1 MHPILL
7 HMYLREVVS
16 PRKRGPDT
24 RYLQLVEGERDAQGR
39 VQTRILHSFG
49 RTDQLDL
56 EQIRRLVEQLSR
68 YLDPAAPPA
77 APGLEVTRT
86 WAFGGTHLLDAL
98 WRELELD
105 RFFSHALDA
114 RAFAQPVE
122 RAIFALVAHRA
133 LAPASKLAC
142 SRWAG
147 ASAWIPG
154 LERGGAELDVQHL
167 YRAMDFLHGAMPEL
181 QEHLYFQ
188 VTDLLSA
195 DVSVLFYD
203 TTSVSFY
210 LEQADPEGGL
220 RRHGYSKKKR
230 PDLPQIVV
238 ALAINRDGIPV
249 RHWIYPGNRIDVTTV
264 EEVTRDLLGLRPR
277 RFLFVGDRGMVSQAN
292 LDFLESRRLGYLLGC
307 PLRDPALEARML
319 SLRGAYRRVREG
331 LGVKETLIPDG
342 GRTLRYLLCRSDA
355 RAERDARARAAVL
368 ERLRAALADRRKGAA
383 SGRTQASHSLLSKPG
398 YARYLVKAAD
408 GTLRIDPAKVAAA
421 ARHDGKYVLM
431 TNELDLPAEE
441 LVLGYRDLWRA
452 ERAFRSMKSVLDLEP
467 VQHRTPERIT
477 AHVHICVLAYLL
489 IRVVENRAQAGWEH
503 ISEQVE
509 RISLTELTTDRA
521 SILQTK
527 ALARTERDLLNC
539 CKVPLPPKIVQVTPE

>member
-1 MHPILL
+1 
-7 HMYLREVVS
+7 MYLREVVS
-16 PRKRGPDT
+16 PRKRGPDA
-24 RYLQLVEGERDAQGR
+24 RYLQLVEGERDGQGR

-68 YLDPAAPPA
+68 YLDPAA
-77 APGLEVTRT
+77 APDASGIEVTRS
-86 WAFGGTHLLDAL
+86 WSLGGTHLLDSL
-98 WRELELD
+98 WRELGLD
-105 RFFSHALDA
+105 QFFSRALEA

-122 RAIFALVAHRA
+122 RALFALVAHRA

-210 LEQADPEGGL
+210 LDDADPEGGL
-220 RRHGYSKKKR
+220 RRHGHSKKKR

-277 RFLFVGDRGMVSQAN
+277 RFLFVGDRGMVSKAN
-292 LDFLESRRLGYLLGC
+292 LDFLESRRLGYLLGY
-307 PLRDPALEARML
+307 PVRTDPALETRLL
-319 SLRGAYRRVREG
+319 SLRGRYRPVREG
-331 LGVKETLIPDG
+331 LGVKEARITDG
-342 GRTLRYLLCRSDA
+342 GRVLRYLLCRSEA
-355 RAERDARARAAVL
+355 RAQRDARTRAAVL
-368 ERLRAALADRRKGAA
+368 ERLKAALADRRKGAA
-383 SGRTQASHSLLSKPG
+383 SGDTAASHALLSKPG
-398 YARYLVKAAD
+398 YARYLVKADD
-408 GTLRIDPAKVAAA
+408 GKLRIDPARVAAA

-441 LVLGYRDLWRA
+441 LVLGYRDLWKA
-452 ERAFRSMKSVLDLEP
+452 ERTFRSMKSVLDLEP
-467 VQHRTPERIT
+467 VQHRTSERIT
-477 AHVHICVLAYLL
+477 AHVHVCVLAYLL
-489 IRVVENRAQAGWEH
+489 IRIAENRAQLGWERIREH
-503 ISEQVE
+503 VE
-509 RISLTELTTDRA
+509 RISLTELATDRA
-521 SILQTK
+521 SVLQTK
-527 ALARTERDLLNC
+527 ALTRAERDLLNS
-539 CKVPLPPKIVQVTPE
+539 CKAVPPPQILQVTAR

>member
-1 MHPILL
+1 
-7 HMYLREVVS
+7 MYLREVVS

-56 EQIRRLVEQLSR
+56 EQIRRLVDQLSR
-68 YLDPAAPPA
+68 YLDPATPA
-77 APGLEVTRT
+77 VASGLEVTRT
-86 WAFGGTHLLDAL
+86 WTFGGTHLLDSL
-98 WRELELD
+98 WRELRLD
-105 RFFSHALDA
+105 QFFSHALEA
-114 RAFAQPVE
+114 RSFTRPVE
-122 RAIFALVAHRA
+122 RALFALIAHRA

-167 YRAMDFLHGAMPEL
+167 YRAMDFLHDAMAEL

-210 LEQADPEGGL
+210 LEEPDPEGGL

-249 RHWIYPGNRIDVTTV
+249 RHWIFPGNRIDVSTV

-277 RFLFVGDRGMVSQAN
+277 RFLFVGGRGMGSQAK
-292 LDFLESRRLGYLLGC
+292 LDVRESRRLGYLLGC
-307 PLRDPALEARML
+307 KVRTDHALEAHLL
-319 SLRGAYRRVREG
+319 SLRGRYRPVREG
-331 LGVKETLIPDG
+331 LGVKETLITDG
-342 GRTLRYLLCRSDA
+342 GRTLRYLLCRSEA
-355 RAERDARARAAVL
+355 RAEHDARTRAAVL
-368 ERLRAALADRRKGAA
+368 ERLKAKLAKQKKGDA
-383 SGRTQASHSLLSKPG
+383 SSDTRGTHSLLSTPG

-408 GTLRIDPAKVAAA
+408 GKLRIDLAKVADA
-421 ARHDGKYVLM
+421 ARHDGKYVLV

-477 AHVHICVLAYLL
+477 AHVHICVLALLL
-489 IRVVENRAQAGWEH
+489 IRVAENRTQKGWEQ
-503 ISEQVE
+503 IREQVE
-509 RISLTELTTDRA
+509 RISLTELSTDRA
-521 SILQTK
+521 SVLQTK
-527 ALARTERDLLNC
+527 ALTKPERELLNC
-539 CKVPLPPKIVQVTPE
+539 FRVPLPLQILQVVPT

>member
-1 MHPILL
+1 L
-7 HMYLREVVS
+7 HLYLREVVS
-16 PRKRGPDT
+16 TRKRGPDT

-49 RTDQLDL
+49 RTDQLDI

-68 YLDPAAPPA
+68 YLDPAVSPA
-77 APGLEVTRT
+77 ASGLEVTRT
-86 WAFGGTHLLDAL
+86 WSFGGTHLLDSL
-98 WRELELD
+98 WRELRLD
-105 RFFSHALDA
+105 EFFSHALQA
-114 RAFAQPVE
+114 RSFAQPVE

-154 LERGGAELDVQHL
+154 LEGGGAELDVQHL

-188 VTDLLSA
+188 LTDLLSA

-210 LEQADPEGGL
+210 LDEADPEGEL
-220 RRHGYSKKKR
+220 RRHGHSKKKR

-238 ALAINRDGIPV
+238 GLAINRDGIPV

-307 PLRDPALEARML
+307 PIRNDPALEAHML
-319 SLRGAYRRVREG
+319 SLRGRYSPVCEG
-331 LGVKETLIPDG
+331 LSVKETRITDG
-342 GRTLRYLLCRSDA
+342 GRTLRYLLCRSEA
-355 RAERDARARAAVL
+355 RAEHDARTRATVL
-368 ERLRAALADRRKGAA
+368 ERLKAKLAKQKKGTGADET
-383 SGRTQASHSLLSKPG
+383 RDKHSLLSTPG
-398 YARYLVKAAD
+398 YARYLVQDAD
-408 GTLRIDPAKVAAA
+408 GKLRIDPARVAAA

-431 TNELDLPAEE
+431 TNELDLPSEE

-452 ERAFRSMKSVLDLEP
+452 ERAFRSMKSILDLEP

-477 AHVHICVLAYLL
+477 AHVHVCVLAYLL
-489 IRVVENRAQAGWEH
+489 VRVAESRARIGWEA
-503 ISEQVE
+503 IREQVE
-509 RISLTELTTDRA
+509 RITLSELTTGRA
-521 SILQTK
+521 SVLQRKSLTS
-527 ALARTERDLLNC
+527 AERDLLNC
-539 CKVPLPPKIVQVTPE
+539 CRVPLPPKTL

>member
-1 MHPILL
+1 
-7 HMYLREVVS
+7 MYLREVVS

-56 EQIRRLVEQLSR
+56 EQIRRLVDQLGR
-68 YLDPAAPPA
+68 YLDPAAAPA
-77 APGLEVTRT
+77 TSGLEVTRT
-86 WAFGGTHLLDAL
+86 WSLGGTHLLDSL
-98 WRELELD
+98 WRELKLD
-105 RFFSHALDA
+105 EFFSHALQA

-122 RAIFALVAHRA
+122 RAIFALVAHRV

-210 LEQADPEGGL
+210 LDEADPEGGL
-220 RRHGYSKKKR
+220 RRHGHSKKKR

-249 RHWIYPGNRIDVTTV
+249 RHWIYPGNRIDKTTV

-307 PLRDPALEARML
+307 PIRTDPALEAQLL
-319 SLRGAYRRVREG
+319 SLRGRYRPVREG
-331 LGVKETLIPDG
+331 LGVKETLITDG
-342 GRTLRYLLCRSDA
+342 GRTLRYLLCRSEA
-355 RAERDARARAAVL
+355 RAEHDARTRATIL
-368 ERLRAALADRRKGAA
+368 ERLKEKLAKQKQKKGDGA
-383 SGRTQASHSLLSKPG
+383 GDTRDTHSLLSTPG
-398 YARYLVKAAD
+398 YARYLVRDAD
-408 GTLRIDPAKVAAA
+408 GKLRIDPAKVAAA

-452 ERAFRSMKSVLDLEP
+452 ERAFRSMKSVLDIEP
-467 VQHRTPERIT
+467 VQHRAPDRIT
-477 AHVHICVLAYLL
+477 AHVHICILAYLL
-489 IRVVENRAQAGWEH
+489 MRVAENRAQLGWEQ
-503 ISEQVE
+503 IREQVE
-509 RISLTELTTDRA
+509 RISLTELTTERA
-521 SILQTK
+521 SALRTK
-527 ALARTERDLLNC
+527 SLSSAERDLLNC
-539 CKVPLPPKIVQVTPE
+539 CKVPHPDRTLQVTTV

>member
-1 MHPILL
+1 
-7 HMYLREVVS
+7 MYLREVVS

-24 RYLQLVEGERDAQGR
+24 RYLQLVEGERDSQGR

-56 EQIRRLVEQLSR
+56 KQIRRLVEQLSR
-68 YLDPAAPPA
+68 YLDPAGAPNA
-77 APGLEVTRT
+77 SGIQVTRS
-86 WAFGGTHLLDAL
+86 WSFGGTHLLDSL
-98 WRELELD
+98 WRELRLD
-105 RFFSHALDA
+105 QFFSHALAA
-114 RAFAQPVE
+114 RSFAQPVE
-122 RAIFALVAHRA
+122 RALFALVAHRA

-154 LERGGAELDVQHL
+154 LDHGGGELDVQHL

-210 LEQADPEGGL
+210 LDEADPEGGL
-220 RRHGYSKKKR
+220 RRHGHSKKKR

-249 RHWIYPGNRIDVTTV
+249 RHWIYPGNRIDVSTV

-277 RFLFVGDRGMVSQAN
+277 RFLFVGDRGMVSQTN

-307 PLRDPALEARML
+307 PVRTDPALEARVL
-319 SLRGAYRRVREG
+319 SLRGRYRPVREG
-331 LGVKETLIPDG
+331 LGVKETLVADG
-342 GRTLRYLLCRSDA
+342 GRTLRYLLCRSEA
-355 RAERDARARAAVL
+355 RAEGDARTRAAVL
-368 ERLRAALADRRKGAA
+368 ERLKAKLADRKKGAA
-383 SGRTQASHSLLSKPG
+383 KGDTRASHALLSKPG

-408 GTLRIDPAKVAAA
+408 GTLRIDPARVAAA
-421 ARHDGKYVLM
+421 TRQDGKYVLM

-489 IRVVENRAQAGWEH
+489 ARIAENRAQIGWEQ
-503 ISEQVE
+503 IREQVE

-527 ALARTERDLLNC
+527 ALSRAERNLLNC
-539 CKVPLPPKIVQVTPE
+539 CKAPLPPQILQVAAV

>member
-1 MHPILL
+1 
-7 HMYLREVVS
+7 MYLREVVS
-16 PRKRGPDT
+16 PRKRGPDA

-49 RTDQLDL
+49 RTDQLDV
-56 EQIRRLVEQLSR
+56 EQIRRIVDQLSR
-68 YLDPAAPPA
+68 YLDPAAPA
-77 APGLEVTRT
+77 AAAGLEVAHT
-86 WAFGGTHLLDAL
+86 WTLGGTHLLDSL
-98 WRELELD
+98 WRELALD
-105 RFFSHALDA
+105 QFFSHALEA
-114 RAFAQPVE
+114 RSFAQPVE
-122 RAIFALVAHRA
+122 RALFALVAHRA

-154 LERGGAELDVQHL
+154 LEDGGAELDVQHL
-167 YRAMDFLHGAMPEL
+167 YRAMDFLHGAMAEV

-210 LEQADPEGGL
+210 LDEADPEGGL
-220 RRHGYSKKKR
+220 RRHGHSKKKR

-238 ALAINRDGIPV
+238 GLAINRDGIPV
-249 RHWIYPGNRIDVTTV
+249 RHWIYPGNQIDVSTV

-292 LDFLESRRLGYLLGC
+292 LDFLESRRLHYLLGC
-307 PLRDPALEARML
+307 PLRTDPALEKHVL
-319 SLRGAYRRVREG
+319 SLRGRYRPVREG
-331 LGVKETLIPDG
+331 LGVKETRLGDG
-342 GRTLRYLLCRSDA
+342 GRTVRYLLCHSAA
-355 RAERDARARAAVL
+355 RAKRDVRTRTAVL
-368 ERLRAALADRRKGAA
+368 ERLKAKLADKRKGAA
-383 SGRTQASHSLLSKPG
+383 SGDTRASHALLSTPG
-398 YARYLVKAAD
+398 YARYLVKTAE
-408 GTLRIDPAKVAAA
+408 GKLRIDPAKVAAA

-452 ERAFRSMKSVLDLEP
+452 ECAFRSMKSVLDLEP

-477 AHVHICVLAYLL
+477 AHVHVCVLAYLL
-489 IRVVENRAQAGWEH
+489 ARIAENRAQIGWEL
-503 ISEQVE
+503 IRE
-509 RISLTELTTDRA
+509 RLERVSLTELTTDRA
-521 SILQTK
+521 SVFQTK
-527 ALARTERDLLNC
+527 ALTKEERDLLNC
-539 CKVPLPPKIVQVTPE
+539 CKVAPPPKILQVTSK

>member
-1 MHPILL
+1 
-7 HMYLREVVS
+7 MYLREVVS

-24 RYLQLVEGERDAQGR
+24 RYLQLVEGERDAKGR

-56 EQIRRLVEQLSR
+56 EQIRRLVEQLGR
-68 YLDPAAPPA
+68 YLDPAVPA
-77 APGLEVTRT
+77 AASGLEVTRT
-86 WAFGGTHLLDAL
+86 WSFGGTHLLDSL
-98 WRELELD
+98 WKELRLD
-105 RFFSHALDA
+105 QFFSHALEA
-114 RAFAQPVE
+114 RAFERPVE
-122 RAIFALVAHRA
+122 RALFALVAHRA

-147 ASAWIPG
+147 GGAWIPG

-210 LEQADPEGGL
+210 LDEADPEGGL
-220 RRHGYSKKKR
+220 RRHGHSKKKR

-307 PLRDPALEARML
+307 PIRTDPALEAHML
-319 SLRGAYRRVREG
+319 SLRGRYRAVREG
-331 LGVKETLIPDG
+331 LGVKETQITDG
-342 GRTLRYLLCRSDA
+342 GRTLRYLLCRSEA
-355 RAERDARARAAVL
+355 RAEHDARTRATVL
-368 ERLRAALADRRKGAA
+368 DRLRAALADRRKGGA
-383 SGRTQASHSLLSKPG
+383 SGDTRASHSLLSKPG
-398 YARYLVKAAD
+398 YARYLAKAAD
-408 GTLRIDPAKVAAA
+408 GKLRIDPARVAAA

-467 VQHRTPERIT
+467 VQHRTAQRIT
-477 AHVHICVLAYLL
+477 AHVHVCVLAYLL
-489 IRVVENRAQAGWEH
+489 VRVAENRAQLGWEQ
-503 ISEQVE
+503 IRE
-509 RISLTELTTDRA
+509 RAEKISLTELTTDRA
-521 SILQTK
+521 AVLQTK
-527 ALARTERDLLNC
+527 SLTKAERDLLNC
-539 CKVPLPPKIVQVTPE
+539 CKASPPPQILQVTPA

>member
-1 MHPILL
+1 
-7 HMYLREVVS
+7 MYLREVVS

-49 RTDQLDL
+49 RTDQLDR
-56 EQIRRLVEQLSR
+56 EQIRRLVDQLSR

-77 APGLEVTRT
+77 ASGLEVTRT
-86 WAFGGTHLLDAL
+86 WTFGGTHLLDSL
-98 WRELELD
+98 WRELALD
-105 RFFSHALDA
+105 QFFSRALEA

-122 RAIFALVAHRA
+122 RALFALVAHRA

-147 ASAWIPG
+147 ASAWILG

-210 LEQADPEGGL
+210 LEEAEPEGGL

-249 RHWIYPGNRIDVTTV
+249 RHWIYPGNRIDVSTV

-307 PLRDPALEARML
+307 PLRTDPALEAHLL
-319 SLRGAYRRVREG
+319 SLRGRYRPVREG
-331 LGVKETLIPDG
+331 LGVKETLLADG
-342 GRTLRYLLCRSDA
+342 GRSMRYLLCRSEA
-355 RAERDARARAAVL
+355 RAQRDARTRAAVL
-368 ERLRAALADRRKGAA
+368 ERLKAALADKRKGAA
-383 SGRTQASHSLLSKPG
+383 SGDTRASHSLLSKPG
-398 YARYLVKAAD
+398 YARYLVQDAD
-408 GTLRIDPAKVAAA
+408 GKLRIDPARVAAA

-452 ERAFRSMKSVLDLEP
+452 ERAFRSMKSVLDIEP
-467 VQHRTPERIT
+467 VQHRAPERIM

-489 IRVVENRAQAGWEH
+489 IRVAENRAQAGWEQ
-503 ISEQVE
+503 IREQVE

-521 SILQTK
+521 SVLQTK
-527 ALARTERDLLNC
+527 ALTRAERNLLNC
-539 CKVPLPPKIVQVTPE
+539 CKVPPPPKILQVTAE

>member
-1 MHPILL
+1 
-7 HMYLREVVS
+7 MYLREVVS

-56 EQIRRLVEQLSR
+56 EQIRRLVDQLSR
-68 YLDPAAPPA
+68 YLDAAAPAAA
-77 APGLEVTRT
+77 SGLEVVHT
-86 WAFGGTHLLDAL
+86 WSLGGTHLLDSL
-98 WRELELD
+98 WRELGLD
-105 RFFSHALDA
+105 TFFSRALEA
-114 RAFAQPVE
+114 RAFARPVE
-122 RAIFALVAHRA
+122 RALFALVCHRA

-147 ASAWIPG
+147 ATAWIPG

-167 YRAMDFLHGAMPEL
+167 YRAMDFLQGAMPEL

-203 TTSVSFY
+203 TTSVSFQ
-210 LEQADPEGGL
+210 LEDADPEGGL

-238 ALAINRDGIPV
+238 GLAINRDGIPV
-249 RHWIYPGNRIDVTTV
+249 RHWIYPGNQIDVSTV

-292 LDFLESRRLGYLLGC
+292 LDFLESRRLHYLLGC
-307 PLRDPALEARML
+307 PLRTDPALEAHML
-319 SLRGAYRRVREG
+319 SLRGRYRPVREG
-331 LGVKETLIPDG
+331 LGFKETQLTDG

-355 RAERDARARAAVL
+355 RAERDARSRAAVL
-368 ERLRAALADRRKGAA
+368 ARLEAKLADRRRGAA
-383 SGRTQASHSLLSKPG
+383 SVGTRASHSLLSKPG
-398 YARYLVKAAD
+398 YARYLVKTPD
-408 GTLRIDPAKVAAA
+408 GKLKVDPAKVAAA

-431 TNELDLPAEE
+431 TNELDLPGEE
-441 LVLGYRDLWRA
+441 LVQGYRDLWKA

-467 VQHRTPERIT
+467 VQHRTPERIC
-477 AHVHICVLAYLL
+477 AHVHLCVLAYLL
-489 IRVVENRAQAGWEH
+489 ARIAENRAQSGWEQ
-503 ISEQVE
+503 IRERVE
-509 RISLTELTTDRA
+509 RISLTELSTDRA
-521 SILQTK
+521 SIFQTK
-527 ALARTERDLLNC
+527 ALTREERDFLNC
-539 CKVPLPPKIVQVTPE
+539 FKIPVPPKILQVTSK

>member
-1 MHPILL
+1 
-7 HMYLREVVS
+7 MYLREVVS
-16 PRKRGPDT
+16 PRKRGPDA
-24 RYLQLVEGERDAQGR
+24 RYLQLVAGERDAQGR
-39 VQTRILHSFG
+39 VQTQILHSFG
-49 RTDQLDL
+49 RTDQLDV
-56 EQIRRLVEQLSR
+56 EQIRRLVDQLSR
-68 YLDPAAPPA
+68 YLNPAAPA
-77 APGLEVTRT
+77 AVSGLGVTRT
-86 WAFGGTHLLDAL
+86 WTFGGTHLLDSL
-98 WRELELD
+98 WRELALD
-105 RFFSHALDA
+105 QFFSQALEA
-114 RAFAQPVE
+114 RSFAQPVE
-122 RAIFALVAHRA
+122 RAIFALVCHRV

-154 LERGGAELDVQHL
+154 LEGGGADLDVQHL
-167 YRAMDFLHGAMPEL
+167 YRAMDFLHGAMAEL

-210 LEQADPEGGL
+210 LNEADAEGGL

-238 ALAINRDGIPV
+238 GLAINRDGIPV
-249 RHWIYPGNRIDVTTV
+249 RHWIYPGNRIDVSTV

-292 LDFLESRRLGYLLGC
+292 LDFLESRRLHYLLGC
-307 PLRDPALEARML
+307 PLRTDPALERHML
-319 SLRGAYRRVREG
+319 SLRGRYTPVIEG
-331 LGVKETLIPDG
+331 LGVKEARLTDG
-342 GRTLRYLLCRSDA
+342 GRTVRYLLCRSDA
-355 RAERDARARAAVL
+355 RAERDARRRASVL
-368 ERLRAALADRRKGAA
+368 ERLKAKLADKRKGAA
-383 SGRTQASHSLLSKPG
+383 SGDTRASHDLLSKPG
-398 YARYLVKAAD
+398 YARYLVKTAE
-408 GTLRIDPAKVAAA
+408 GKLRIDPAKVAAA

-452 ERAFRSMKSVLDLEP
+452 ECAFRSMKSVLDLEP

-489 IRVVENRAQAGWEH
+489 ARIAENRTKIGWEQ
-503 ISEQVE
+503 IRERLE

-521 SILQTK
+521 SVFQTK
-527 ALARTERDLLNC
+527 ALSREERDLLNK
-539 CKVPLPPKIVQVTPE
+539 CKVEPPPKILKIIS

>member
-1 MHPILL
+1 
-7 HMYLREVVS
+7 MYLREVVS

-56 EQIRRLVEQLSR
+56 EQIRRLVDQLSR
-68 YLDPAAPPA
+68 YLGAAAPAAA
-77 APGLEVTRT
+77 SGLEVTHT
-86 WAFGGTHLLDAL
+86 WSFGGTHLLDSL
-98 WRELELD
+98 WRELGLD
-105 RFFSHALDA
+105 TFFSRALEA
-114 RAFAQPVE
+114 RAFARPVE
-122 RAIFALVAHRA
+122 RALFALVCHRA

-147 ASAWIPG
+147 ATAWIPG

-167 YRAMDFLHGAMPEL
+167 YRAMDFLQGAMPEL

-203 TTSVSFY
+203 TTSVSFH
-210 LEQADPEGGL
+210 LEDADPEGGL

-238 ALAINRDGIPV
+238 GLAINRDGLPV
-249 RHWIYPGNRIDVTTV
+249 RHWIYPGNQIDVSTV
-264 EEVTRDLLGLRPR
+264 EKVTRDLLGLRPR

-292 LDFLESRRLGYLLGC
+292 LDFLESRRLHYLLGC
-307 PLRDPALEARML
+307 PLRTDPALEARML
-319 SLRGAYRRVREG
+319 SLRGRYRPVREG
-331 LGVKETLIPDG
+331 LGFKETQLTDG

-355 RAERDARARAAVL
+355 RAEHDARSRAAVL
-368 ERLRAALADRRKGAA
+368 ARLEAKLADRRRGAA
-383 SGRTQASHSLLSKPG
+383 SVGTRASHSLLSKPG
-398 YARYLVKAAD
+398 YARYLVKTPD
-408 GTLRIDPAKVAAA
+408 GKLEIDPARVAAA

-431 TNELDLPAEE
+431 TNELDLPGEE
-441 LVLGYRDLWRA
+441 LVQGYRDLWKA

-467 VQHRTPERIT
+467 VQHRTPERIC
-477 AHVHICVLAYLL
+477 AHVHLCVLAYLL
-489 IRVVENRAQAGWEH
+489 ARIAENRAQSGWEQ
-503 ISEQVE
+503 IRERLE
-509 RISLTELTTDRA
+509 RISLTELSTHRA
-521 SILQTK
+521 SIFQTK
-527 ALARTERDLLNC
+527 ALTREERDFLNC
-539 CKVPLPPKIVQVTPE
+539 FKIPAPPKILQVTSK

>member
-1 MHPILL
+1 
-7 HMYLREVVS
+7 MYLREVVS

-49 RTDQLDL
+49 RTDQLDI

-77 APGLEVTRT
+77 ASGLEVTRT
-86 WAFGGTHLLDAL
+86 WTFGGTHLLDSL
-98 WRELELD
+98 WRELRLD
-105 RFFSHALDA
+105 EFFSHALEA
-114 RAFAQPVE
+114 RSFAQPVE

-154 LERGGAELDVQHL
+154 LEGGGAELDVQHL

-210 LEQADPEGGL
+210 LDEADPEGEL
-220 RRHGYSKKKR
+220 RRHGHSKKKR

-238 ALAINRDGIPV
+238 GLAINRDGIPV

-307 PLRDPALEARML
+307 PIRNDPALEAHML
-319 SLRGAYRRVREG
+319 SLRGRYSPVCEG
-331 LGVKETLIPDG
+331 LGVKETRITDG
-342 GRTLRYLLCRSDA
+342 GRTLRYLLCRSEA
-355 RAERDARARAAVL
+355 RAEYDARTRATVL
-368 ERLRAALADRRKGAA
+368 ERLKAKLAKQKKGKGADET
-383 SGRTQASHSLLSKPG
+383 RDKHSLLSTPG
-398 YARYLVKAAD
+398 YARYLVQDAD
-408 GTLRIDPAKVAAA
+408 GKLRIDPARVAAA

-452 ERAFRSMKSVLDLEP
+452 ERAFRSMKSILDLEP

-477 AHVHICVLAYLL
+477 AHVHVCVLAYLL
-489 IRVVENRAQAGWEH
+489 VRVAESRARIGWEA
-503 ISEQVE
+503 IREQVE
-509 RISLTELTTDRA
+509 RITLSELTTGRA
-521 SILQTK
+521 SVLQTK
-527 ALARTERDLLNC
+527 SLTSAERDLLNC
-539 CKVPLPPKIVQVTPE
+539 CRVPLPLKTLQVTPE

>member
-1 MHPILL
+1 
-7 HMYLREVVS
+7 MYVREVVS
-16 PRKRGPDT
+16 SRKRGPDA

-49 RTDQLDL
+49 RIDQLDV
-56 EQIRRLVEQLSR
+56 EQIRRLVAQLSR
-68 YLDPAAPPA
+68 YLGSAAPPA
-77 APGLEVTRT
+77 ASGLAVTRT
-86 WAFGGTHLLDAL
+86 WTFGGTHLLDSL
-98 WRELELD
+98 WRELALD
-105 RFFSHALDA
+105 QFFSHALEA
-114 RAFAQPVE
+114 RAFARPVE
-122 RAIFALVAHRA
+122 RALFALIAHRA

-210 LEQADPEGGL
+210 LEEPDPEGGL

-249 RHWIYPGNRIDVTTV
+249 RHWIYPGNRIDVSTV

-292 LDFLESRRLGYLLGC
+292 LDYLESRRLGYILGC
-307 PLRDPALEARML
+307 KIRTDPALEAHLL
-319 SLRGAYRRVREG
+319 SLRGRYRPVREG
-331 LGVKETLIPDG
+331 LGVKETQITDG
-342 GRTLRYLLCRSDA
+342 GRTLRYLLCRSEA
-355 RAERDARARAAVL
+355 RAEHDARTRAAVL
-368 ERLRAALADRRKGAA
+368 ERLRAALADRKKGGA
-383 SGRTQASHSLLSKPG
+383 SGDTRASHSLLSKPG
-398 YARYLVKAAD
+398 FARYLVKADD

-441 LVLGYRDLWRA
+441 LVLGYRDLWKA

-467 VQHRTPERIT
+467 VQHRTPARIT
-477 AHVHICVLAYLL
+477 AHVHVCVLAYLL
-489 IRVVENRAQAGWEH
+489 VRLAENRTQKGWEQ
-503 ISEQVE
+503 IREQVE

-521 SILQTK
+521 SVLQTK
-527 ALARTERDLLNC
+527 ALTRTERDLLNC
-539 CKVPLPPKIVQVTPE
+539 CKAPPPPQILQVTAA

>member
-1 MHPILL
+1 
-7 HMYLREVVS
+7 MYLREVVS

-49 RTDQLDL
+49 RTDQLDI

-68 YLDPAAPPA
+68 YLDPAASPA
-77 APGLEVTRT
+77 ASGLEVTRT
-86 WAFGGTHLLDAL
+86 WTFGGTHLLDSL
-98 WRELELD
+98 WRELRLD
-105 RFFSHALDA
+105 EFFSHALEA
-114 RAFAQPVE
+114 RSFAQPVE
-122 RAIFALVAHRA
+122 RALCALVAHRA

-154 LERGGAELDVQHL
+154 LEGGGAELDVQHL

-210 LEQADPEGGL
+210 LDEADPEGEL
-220 RRHGYSKKKR
+220 RRHGHSKKKR

-238 ALAINRDGIPV
+238 GLAINRDGIPV

-307 PLRDPALEARML
+307 PIRTDPALEAHML
-319 SLRGAYRRVREG
+319 SLRGRYSPVCEG
-331 LGVKETLIPDG
+331 LGVKETRITDG
-342 GRTLRYLLCRSDA
+342 GRTLRYLLCRSEA
-355 RAERDARARAAVL
+355 RAEYDARTRATVL
-368 ERLRAALADRRKGAA
+368 ERLGAKLAKQKKGDGA
-383 SGRTQASHSLLSKPG
+383 GDTRDTHSLLSTPG
-398 YARYLVKAAD
+398 YARYLVKTAD
-408 GTLRIDPAKVAAA
+408 GKLRIDPARVAAA

-452 ERAFRSMKSVLDLEP
+452 ERAFRSMKSILDLEP

-477 AHVHICVLAYLL
+477 AHVHVCVLAYLL
-489 IRVVENRAQAGWEH
+489 VRVAENRAKIGWEA
-503 ISEQVE
+503 IREQVE
-509 RISLTELTTDRA
+509 RISLTELTTPSA
-521 SILQTK
+521 AVLQTK
-527 ALARTERDLLNC
+527 TLTSAERDLLNC
-539 CKVPLPPKIVQVTPE
+539 CKVALPSKTLQVTTT

>member
-1 MHPILL
+1 
-7 HMYLREVVS
+7 MYLREVVS

-49 RTDQLDL
+49 RTDHLDV
-56 EQIRRLVEQLSR
+56 EQIRRLVDQLSR
-68 YLDPAAPPA
+68 YLDPAAPA
-77 APGLEVTRT
+77 AAAGLEVTRT
-86 WAFGGTHLLDAL
+86 WTFGGTHLLDSL
-98 WRELELD
+98 WRELGLD
-105 RFFSHALDA
+105 RFFSQALEA
-114 RAFAQPVE
+114 RSFAQPVE
-122 RAIFALVAHRA
+122 RAIFALVCHRA

-147 ASAWIPG
+147 ATAWIPG

-167 YRAMDFLHGAMPEL
+167 YRAMDFLHDAMAEL

-188 VTDLLSA
+188 MTDLLSA

-210 LEQADPEGGL
+210 LEDADPDGGL

-238 ALAINRDGIPV
+238 GLAINRDGIPV
-249 RHWIYPGNRIDVTTV
+249 RHWIYPGNRIDVSTV
-264 EEVTRDLLGLRPR
+264 EEVARDLLGLRPR

-292 LDFLESRRLGYLLGC
+292 LDFLESRRLHYLLGC
-307 PLRDPALEARML
+307 PLRNDPALERRML
-319 SLRGAYRRVREG
+319 SLPGRYTPVLEG
-331 LGVKETLIPDG
+331 LGVKETRLTEG
-342 GRTLRYLLCRSDA
+342 GRTVRYLLCRSDA
-355 RAERDARARAAVL
+355 RAEQDARRRASVL
-368 ERLRAALADRRKGAA
+368 ERLKAKLADKRKGAA
-383 SGRTQASHSLLSKPG
+383 SGDTRASRDLLSKPG
-398 YARYLVKAAD
+398 YARYLTKTPE
-408 GTLRIDPAKVAAA
+408 GKLRIDPAKVAAA

-452 ERAFRSMKSVLDLEP
+452 ECAFRSMKSVLDLEP

-489 IRVVENRAQAGWEH
+489 VRIAENRAQSGWEQ
-503 ISEQVE
+503 IREQLE
-509 RISLTELTTDRA
+509 RISLTELTTDRV
-521 SILQTK
+521 SVFQTK
-527 ALARTERDLLNC
+527 ALSREERDLLNK
-539 CKVPLPPKIVQVTPE
+539 CKVAPPPRILQVTS

>member
-1 MHPILL
+1 
-7 HMYLREVVS
+7 MYLREVVS
-16 PRKRGPDT
+16 SRKRGPDT

-49 RTDQLDL
+49 RTDQLDI

-68 YLDPAAPPA
+68 YLDPAAP
-77 APGLEVTRT
+77 APVSGLEVTRS
-86 WAFGGTHLLDAL
+86 WPFGGTHLLDSL
-98 WRELELD
+98 WRELGLD
-105 RFFSHALDA
+105 QFFARALEA

-142 SRWAG
+142 SRWTG
-147 ASAWIPG
+147 ANAWIPG
-154 LERGGAELDVQHL
+154 LERGGAELEVQHL
-167 YRAMDFLHGAMPEL
+167 YRAMDFLYGAMPEL
-181 QEHLYFQ
+181 QKHLYFQ

-195 DVSVLFYD
+195 DCSVLFYD

-210 LEQADPEGGL
+210 LDEADPEGGL
-220 RRHGYSKKKR
+220 RRHGHSKKKR

-238 ALAINRDGIPV
+238 GLAINRDGIPV

-307 PLRDPALEARML
+307 PIRNDPALEAHML
-319 SLRGAYRRVREG
+319 SLRGRYSPVCEG
-331 LGVKETLIPDG
+331 LGVKEARIADG
-342 GRTLRYLLCRSDA
+342 GRTLRYLLCRSEA
-355 RAERDARARAAVL
+355 RAEYDARTRTTVL
-368 ERLRAALADRRKGAA
+368 ERLKAKLAKQKKGEGA
-383 SGRTQASHSLLSKPG
+383 SQTRDKHSLLSTPG

-452 ERAFRSMKSVLDLEP
+452 ERAFRSMKSILDLEP

-477 AHVHICVLAYLL
+477 AHVHVCVLAYLL
-489 IRVVENRAQAGWEH
+489 VRVAESRARIGWEA
-503 ISEQVE
+503 ICEQVE
-509 RISLTELTTDRA
+509 RISLTELTTGRA
-521 SILQTK
+521 SVLQTK
-527 ALARTERDLLNC
+527 SLTSAERDLLNC
-539 CKVPLPPKIVQVTPE
+539 CKVPLPPKMLQVTTV

>member
-1 MHPILL
+1 
-7 HMYLREVVS
+7 MYLREVVS
-16 PRKRGPDT
+16 PRKRGPDA
-24 RYLQLVEGERDAQGR
+24 RYLQLVEGERDARGR

-56 EQIRRLVEQLSR
+56 GQVRRLVEQLSR
-68 YLDPAAPPA
+68 YLDPAVPPA
-77 APGLEVTRT
+77 ASGLEVTRT
-86 WAFGGTHLLDAL
+86 WAFGGTHLLDSL
-98 WRELELD
+98 WRELRLD
-105 RFFSHALDA
+105 QFFSHALEE
-114 RAFAQPVE
+114 RSFAQPVE

-147 ASAWIPG
+147 ATAWVPG
-154 LERGGAELDVQHL
+154 LEQGGAELDVQHL

-203 TTSVSFY
+203 TTSVSFH
-210 LEQADPEGGL
+210 LDQADPEGGL
-220 RRHGYSKKKR
+220 RRHGFSKKKR

-249 RHWIYPGNRIDVTTV
+249 RHWIYPGNRIDVSTV

-307 PLRDPALEARML
+307 PIRTDPVLQAHVL
-319 SLRGAYRRVREG
+319 SLRGPYRQVREG
-331 LGVKETLIPDG
+331 LGVKDTKVEEG
-342 GRTLRYLLCRSDA
+342 GRTMRYLLCRSDA
-355 RAERDARARAAVL
+355 RAERDERTRAVVL
-368 ERLRAALADRRKGAA
+368 ERLRAALADKRKGAA
-383 SGRTQASHSLLSKPG
+383 SGSTRASHALLSKPG
-398 YARYLVKAAD
+398 YARYLAKAAD
-408 GTLRIDPAKVAAA
+408 GKLRIDAARVAAA

-441 LVLGYRDLWRA
+441 LVLGYRGLWRA
-452 ERAFRSMKSVLDLEP
+452 ERAFRSMKSVLELEP
-467 VQHRTPERIT
+467 VQHRTPDRIT
-477 AHVHICVLAYLL
+477 AHVHVCVLAYLL
-489 IRVVENRAQAGWEH
+489 IRLAENRAQAGWET
-503 ISEQVE
+503 IREEVE
-509 RISLTELTTDRA
+509 RISLTELTTERA
-521 SILQTK
+521 SVLQTK
-527 ALARTERDLLNC
+527 TLTRREANLLNS
-539 CKVPLPPKIVQVTPE
+539 CKAPLPARILQVTSE

>member
-1 MHPILL
+1 
-7 HMYLREVVS
+7 MYLREVVS

-24 RYLQLVEGERDAQGR
+24 RYLQLVEGGRDAQGR

-56 EQIRRLVEQLSR
+56 EQIRRLVGQLSR
-68 YLDPAAPPA
+68 YLDPASPPA
-77 APGLEVTRT
+77 ASGLKVTRT
-86 WAFGGTHLLDAL
+86 WTFGGTHLLDAL
-98 WRELELD
+98 WRELRLD
-105 RFFSHALDA
+105 EFFSHALEA

-167 YRAMDFLHGAMPEL
+167 YRAMDFLHDAMPEL

-203 TTSVSFY
+203 TTSVSFHV
-210 LEQADPEGGL
+210 EEADPEGGL

-238 ALAINRDGIPV
+238 ALAVNRDGIPV
-249 RHWIYPGNRIDVTTV
+249 RHWIYPGNRIDVSTV

-292 LDFLESRRLGYLLGC
+292 LDFLESRRLGYLLGF
-307 PLRDPALEARML
+307 PLRTDPTVEAHLL
-319 SLRGAYRRVREG
+319 SLRGRYRPVREG
-331 LGVKETLIPDG
+331 LGVKETLLADG
-342 GRTLRYLLCRSDA
+342 SRTLRYLLCRSEA
-355 RAERDARARAAVL
+355 RAKRDARTRAAVL
-368 ERLRAALADRRKGAA
+368 ERLKAKLADRKRGAA
-383 SGRTQASHSLLSKPG
+383 KGDTRASHALLSKPG
-398 YARYLVKAAD
+398 YARYLVKDAD
-408 GTLRIDPAKVAAA
+408 GKLRIDPAKVAAA

-431 TNELDLPAEE
+431 SNELDLPAEE

-467 VQHRTPERIT
+467 VGHRTPERIS
-477 AHVHICVLAYLL
+477 AHVHICILAYLL
-489 IRVVENRAQAGWEH
+489 VRIVENRAEAGWEQ
-503 ISEQVE
+503 IREQVE
-509 RISLTELTTDRA
+509 RISLTELTTDRT
-521 SILQTK
+521 SVLQTK
-527 ALARTERDLLNC
+527 ALTKEERDLLNC
-539 CKVPLPPKIVQVTPE
+539 CKAAPPPQILQVTSV

>member
-1 MHPILL
+1 
-7 HMYLREVVS
+7 MYFREVVS
-16 PRKRGPDT
+16 PRKRGPDA

-49 RTDQLDL
+49 RADQLDL
-56 EQIRRLVEQLSR
+56 EQIRRLVDQLSR
-68 YLDPAAPPA
+68 YLDPTASPA

-86 WAFGGTHLLDAL
+86 WSLGGTHLLDSL
-98 WRELELD
+98 WRELKLD
-105 RFFSHALDA
+105 QFFSHALEA
-114 RAFAQPVE
+114 RSFAQPVE

-147 ASAWIPG
+147 AGAWIPG

-203 TTSVSFY
+203 TTSVSFH
-210 LEQADPEGGL
+210 LEEPDPEGGL
-220 RRHGYSKKKR
+220 RRHGFSKKKR

-249 RHWIYPGNRIDVTTV
+249 RHWIYPGNRIDKTTV

-307 PLRDPALEARML
+307 PIRTDPMLEEHLL
-319 SLRGAYRRVREG
+319 SLRGRYHPVCEG
-331 LGVKETLIPDG
+331 LGVKEARLADG
-342 GRTLRYLLCRSDA
+342 ARTLRYLLCRSEA
-355 RAERDARARAAVL
+355 RAEYDARTRASVL
-368 ERLRAALADRRKGAA
+368 ERLKAELADRRKGGA
-383 SGRTQASHSLLSKPG
+383 SGDTRASHALLSKPG
-398 YARYLVKAAD
+398 YARYLAQAAD
-408 GTLRIDPAKVAAA
+408 GKLRIDPAKVAAA

-452 ERAFRSMKSVLDLEP
+452 ERAFRSMKSVLDIEP
-467 VQHRTPERIT
+467 VQHRAPDRIT
-477 AHVHICVLAYLL
+477 AHVHVCVLAYLL
-489 IRVVENRAQAGWEH
+489 IRVAENRAQLGWEQ
-503 ISEQVE
+503 IREQVE
-509 RISLTELTTDRA
+509 RISLSELTTDRA
-521 SILQTK
+521 SVLQTK
-527 ALARTERDLLNC
+527 TLTRAEANLLNC
-539 CKVPLPPKIVQVTPE
+539 CKAPLPPQILQITSA

>member
-1 MHPILL
+1 
-7 HMYLREVVS
+7 MYLREVVS

-56 EQIRRLVEQLSR
+56 EQIRRLVDQLSR
-68 YLDPAAPPA
+68 YLDPAAPPT

-86 WAFGGTHLLDAL
+86 WTFGGTHLLNSL
-98 WRELELD
+98 WRELGLD
-105 RFFSHALDA
+105 LFFSHALEA
-114 RAFAQPVE
+114 RAFEQPVE
-122 RAIFALVAHRA
+122 RALFALVAHRA

-154 LERGGAELDVQHL
+154 LDLGGAELEVQHL
-167 YRAMDFLHGAMPEL
+167 YRAMDFLHAGMPEL

-203 TTSVSFY
+203 TTSVSFH

-249 RHWIYPGNRIDVTTV
+249 RHWIYPGNRIDVSTV

-277 RFLFVGDRGMVSQAN
+277 HFLFVGDRGMVSQAN
-292 LDFLESRRLGYLLGC
+292 LDFLESRRLKYLLGF
-307 PLRDPALEARML
+307 PLRTDPALEAHLL
-319 SLRGAYRRVREG
+319 SLRGRYRPVREG
-331 LGVKETLIPDG
+331 LGVKETQIDDG
-342 GRTLRYLLCRSDA
+342 ARTLRYLLCRSEA
-355 RAERDARARAAVL
+355 RAERDARTRATIL
-368 ERLRAALADRRKGAA
+368 ERLGAALADRRKGAA
-383 SGRTQASHSLLSKPG
+383 SGNTRAGRSLLSKPG
-398 YARYLVKAAD
+398 YARYLAKEPD
-408 GTLRIDPAKVAAA
+408 GKLRIDPARVRAA
-421 ARHDGKYVLM
+421 ARHDGKYVLVA
-431 TNELDLPAEE
+431 NELGMPAEE

-467 VQHRTPERIT
+467 VQHRTPERIA

-489 IRVVENRAQAGWEH
+489 IRIAENRTQAGWEQ
-503 ISEQVE
+503 IREQLE

-521 SILQTK
+521 SVLQTK
-527 ALARTERDLLNC
+527 ALTKAERDLLNC
-539 CKVPLPPKIVQVTPE
+539 CKAPLPPKILQATTG

>member
-1 MHPILL
+1 
-7 HMYLREVVS
+7 MYLREVVS

-24 RYLQLVEGERDAQGR
+24 RYLQLVEGERDPRGR

-56 EQIRRLVEQLSR
+56 EQIRRLVDQLSR
-68 YLDPAAPPA
+68 YLDPAAA
-77 APGLEVTRT
+77 SNASGIKITRS
-86 WAFGGTHLLDAL
+86 WSFGGTHLLDSL
-98 WRELELD
+98 WRELALD
-105 RFFSHALDA
+105 QFFSRALQA
-114 RAFAQPVE
+114 RSFAQPVE
-122 RAIFALVAHRA
+122 RAIFALVCHRA

-147 ASAWIPG
+147 AGAWIPG
-154 LERGGAELDVQHL
+154 LERGGAEIDVQHL
-167 YRAMDFLHGAMPEL
+167 YRAMDFLYAAMPEL

-188 VTDLLSA
+188 VSDLLNA
-195 DVSVLFYD
+195 DCSVLFYD

-210 LEQADPEGGL
+210 LDDADSEGGL
-220 RRHGYSKKKR
+220 RRHGHSKKKR

-249 RHWIYPGNRIDVTTV
+249 RHWIFPGNRIDVTTV

-292 LDFLESRRLGYLLGC
+292 LDFLESRRMGYLLGC
-307 PLRDPALEARML
+307 RIRTDPALEKRML
-319 SLRGAYRRVREG
+319 SLRGRYRPVREG
-331 LGVKETLIPDG
+331 VGVKETTITDG
-342 GRTLRYLLCRSDA
+342 GRTLRYLLCRSEARVAGDA
-355 RAERDARARAAVL
+355 RTRAAVL
-368 ERLRAALADRRKGAA
+368 ERLKGELANQKKGGA
-383 SGRTQASHSLLSKPG
+383 SGDTRASHALLSKPG

-408 GTLRIDPAKVAAA
+408 GRLRIDPARVAAA

-477 AHVHICVLAYLL
+477 AHVHICILAYLL
-489 IRVVENRAQAGWEH
+489 ARVTENRAQAGWEQ
-503 ISEQVE
+503 IRERLE
-509 RISLTELTTDRA
+509 RISLTELATDRA
-521 SILQTK
+521 TILQTK
-527 ALARTERDLLNC
+527 VLAKAERELLNSC
-539 CKVPLPPKIVQVTPE
+539 RVPLPPQILQVTSA

>member
-1 MHPILL
+1 
-7 HMYLREVVS
+7 MYLREVVS

-49 RTDQLDL
+49 RTDQLDV
-56 EQIRRLVEQLSR
+56 EQIRRLVDQLSR
-68 YLDPAAPPA
+68 YLGPAAPA
-77 APGLEVTRT
+77 AAAGLEVTRT
-86 WAFGGTHLLDAL
+86 WTFGGTHLLDSL
-98 WRELELD
+98 WRELGLD
-105 RFFSHALDA
+105 RFFSQALEA
-114 RAFAQPVE
+114 HSFAQPVE
-122 RAIFALVAHRA
+122 RAIFALVCHRA

-147 ASAWIPG
+147 ATAWIPG

-167 YRAMDFLHGAMPEL
+167 YRAMDFLHDAMAEL

-188 VTDLLSA
+188 MTDLLSA

-210 LEQADPEGGL
+210 LEDADPDGGL

-230 PDLPQIVV
+230 PDLPQIVMG
-238 ALAINRDGIPV
+238 LAINRDGIPV
-249 RHWIYPGNRIDVTTV
+249 RHWIYPGNRIDVSTV

-292 LDFLESRRLGYLLGC
+292 LDFLESRRLHYLLGC
-307 PLRDPALEARML
+307 PLRTDPALEKRML
-319 SLRGAYRRVREG
+319 SLPGRYTPVLEG
-331 LGVKETLIPDG
+331 LGVKETRLTEG
-342 GRTLRYLLCRSDA
+342 GRTVRYLLCRSDA
-355 RAERDARARAAVL
+355 RAEQDARRRASVL
-368 ERLRAALADRRKGAA
+368 ERLKTKLADKRKGAA
-383 SGRTQASHSLLSKPG
+383 SGDTRASRDLLSKPG
-398 YARYLVKAAD
+398 YARYLTKTPE
-408 GTLRIDPAKVAAA
+408 GKLRIDPAKVAAA

-452 ERAFRSMKSVLDLEP
+452 ECAFRSMKSVLDLEP

-489 IRVVENRAQAGWEH
+489 VRIAENRAQSGWEQ
-503 ISEQVE
+503 IREQLE
-509 RISLTELTTDRA
+509 RISLTELTTDRV
-521 SILQTK
+521 SVFQTK
-527 ALARTERDLLNC
+527 ALSREERDLLNK
-539 CKVPLPPKIVQVTPE
+539 CKVAPPPKILQVTS

>member
-1 MHPILL
+1 
-7 HMYLREVVS
+7 MYLREVVS

-56 EQIRRLVEQLSR
+56 EQVRRLVVQLSR
-68 YLDPAAPPA
+68 YLDPAAPA
-77 APGLEVTRT
+77 AASGLEVTRT
-86 WAFGGTHLLDAL
+86 WAFGGTHLLDSL
-98 WRELELD
+98 WRELRLD
-105 RFFSHALDA
+105 QFFSHALEA

-122 RAIFALVAHRA
+122 RALFALVAHRA

-147 ASAWIPG
+147 AGAWIPG
-154 LERGGAELDVQHL
+154 LERGGDELDVQHL
-167 YRAMDFLHGAMPEL
+167 YRAMDFLHAAMPEL

-210 LEQADPEGGL
+210 LDEADPEGGL
-220 RRHGYSKKKR
+220 RRHGHSKKKR

-238 ALAINRDGIPV
+238 ALAVNRDGIPV
-249 RHWIYPGNRIDVTTV
+249 RHWIYPGNRIDVSTV

-307 PLRDPALEARML
+307 PVRTDPALEAHL
-319 SLRGAYRRVREG
+319 LCLRGRYHPVREG
-331 LGVKETLIPDG
+331 LGVKETQIADG
-342 GRTLRYLLCRSDA
+342 GRTLRYLLCRSEA
-355 RAERDARARAAVL
+355 RAEHDARTRAMVL
-368 ERLRAALADRRKGAA
+368 ERLKAKLADRKRGAA
-383 SGRTQASHSLLSKPG
+383 KGDTHASHALLSKHG

-467 VQHRTPERIT
+467 VQHRTAERIT
-477 AHVHICVLAYLL
+477 AHVHLCVLAYLL
-489 IRVVENRAQAGWEH
+489 VRVAENRAQLGWER
-503 ISEQVE
+503 IREQLE
-509 RISLTELTTDRA
+509 RITLTELTTDRA
-521 SILQTK
+521 SVLQTK
-527 ALARTERDLLNC
+527 SLTKAERDLLNC
-539 CKVPLPPKIVQVTPE
+539 CKAAPAPQILQVTAT

>member
-1 MHPILL
+1 
-7 HMYLREVVS
+7 MYLREVVS

-68 YLDPAAPPA
+68 YLDPAASPA
-77 APGLEVTRT
+77 APGLEITRT
-86 WAFGGTHLLDAL
+86 WSLGGTHLLDSL
-98 WRELELD
+98 WRELKLD
-105 RFFSHALDA
+105 EFFSHALEA
-114 RAFAQPVE
+114 RSFAQPVE
-122 RAIFALVAHRA
+122 RAIFTLVAHRA

-210 LEQADPEGGL
+210 LDEADPEGGL
-220 RRHGYSKKKR
+220 RRHGHSKKKR

-249 RHWIYPGNRIDVTTV
+249 RHWIYPGNRIDKTTV

-307 PLRDPALEARML
+307 PIRTDPALEAHLL
-319 SLRGAYRRVREG
+319 SLRGRYRPVREG
-331 LGVKETLIPDG
+331 LGVKETQIADG
-342 GRTLRYLLCRSDA
+342 GRTLRYLLCRSEA
-355 RAERDARARAAVL
+355 RAEHDARTRATIL
-368 ERLRAALADRRKGAA
+368 ERLKEKLAKQKKGD
-383 SGRTQASHSLLSKPG
+383 GTGDTRDTHSLLSTPG
-398 YARYLVKAAD
+398 YARYLGKTAD
-408 GTLRIDPAKVAAA
+408 GKLRIDTAKVAAA

-431 TNELDLPAEE
+431 TNELDLQAEE
-441 LVLGYRDLWRA
+441 LVLGYRDLWKA
-452 ERAFRSMKSVLDLEP
+452 ERTFRSMKSVLDLEP
-467 VQHRTPERIT
+467 VQHRTPERIS

-489 IRVVENRAQAGWEH
+489 IRVAENRAQRGWEQ
-503 ISEQVE
+503 IREQVE
-509 RISLTELTTDRA
+509 RISLAELTTDRA

-527 ALARTERDLLNC
+527 VLTRSERDLLNC
-539 CKVPLPPKIVQVTPE
+539 CKAPSPPQILQVTSA

>member
-1 MHPILL
+1 
-7 HMYLREVVS
+7 MYLREVVS

-68 YLDPAAPPA
+68 YLDPAAPQA
-77 APGLEVTRT
+77 VSGLEMTHT
-86 WAFGGTHLLDAL
+86 WAIGGTHLLDSL
-98 WRELELD
+98 WRELGLD
-105 RFFSHALDA
+105 QFFFHALES

-154 LERGGAELDVQHL
+154 LERGGAELGVQHL

-210 LEQADPEGGL
+210 LEEADPEGEL

-238 ALAINRDGIPV
+238 GLAINRDGIPV

-307 PLRDPALEARML
+307 PFRTDPALEARLL
-319 SLRGAYRRVREG
+319 SLRGPYRPVREG
-331 LGVKETLIPDG
+331 LGVKETRITDG
-342 GRTLRYLLCRSDA
+342 GRTLRYLLCRSEA
-355 RAERDARARAAVL
+355 RAARDVRTRAAVL
-368 ERLRAALADRRKGAA
+368 ERLKTALADRKKGAA
-383 SGRTQASHSLLSKPG
+383 SGDTRASHALLSKPG
-398 YARYLVKAAD
+398 YARYLAQAED
-408 GTLRIDPAKVAAA
+408 GKLRIDPAKVAAA
-421 ARHDGKYVLM
+421 ARYDGKYVLM
-431 TNELDLPAEE
+431 SNELDLPAEE

-477 AHVHICVLAYLL
+477 AHVHVCVLAYLL
-489 IRVVENRAQAGWEH
+489 TRVAENRAQLGWER
-503 ISEQVE
+503 IREQME
-509 RISLTELTTDRA
+509 RISLAELTTDRA
-521 SILQTK
+521 SVLQTK
-527 ALARTERDLLNC
+527 VLTRAERDLLNSC
-539 CKVPLPPKIVQVTPE
+539 RAPAPPRILQITPE

>member
-1 MHPILL
+1 
-7 HMYLREVVS
+7 MYLREVVS

-24 RYLQLVEGERDAQGR
+24 RYLQLVEGERDAKGR

-56 EQIRRLVEQLSR
+56 AQIRRLVDQLGR
-68 YLDPAAPPA
+68 YLDPDASPA
-77 APGLEVTRT
+77 VSGLDVTRT
-86 WAFGGTHLLDAL
+86 WAIGGTHLLDSL
-98 WRELELD
+98 WRELRLD
-105 RFFSHALDA
+105 QFFSHALEG

-154 LERGGAELDVQHL
+154 LERGGAELGVQHL
-167 YRAMDFLHGAMPEL
+167 YRAMDFLHGAMPGL

-203 TTSVSFY
+203 TTSVSFH
-210 LEQADPEGGL
+210 LDEADPEPGL

-238 ALAINRDGIPV
+238 GLAINRDGIPV
-249 RHWIYPGNRIDVTTV
+249 GHWIYPGNRIDVTTV

-307 PLRDPALEARML
+307 PFRTDPALEARLL
-319 SLRGAYRRVREG
+319 SLRGPYRPVREG
-331 LGVKETLIPDG
+331 LGVKEARITDG
-342 GRTLRYLLCRSDA
+342 GRTLRYLLCRS
-355 RAERDARARAAVL
+355 EARAARDV
-368 ERLRAALADRRKGAA
+368 RTRAAVVDRLKKVLADRKKGAA
-383 SGRTQASHSLLSKPG
+383 SGDTRAGHALLSKPG
-398 YARYLVKAAD
+398 YARYLVQAAD
-408 GTLRIDPAKVAAA
+408 GTLKIDPAKVAAA
-421 ARHDGKYVLM
+421 ARYDGKYVLM

-441 LVLGYRDLWRA
+441 LVQGYRDLWRA

-467 VQHRTPERIT
+467 VQHRTTERIT
-477 AHVHICVLAYLL
+477 AHVHVCVLAYLL
-489 IRVVENRAQAGWEH
+489 TRIAENRAQAGWEQ
-503 ISEQVE
+503 IREQVE
-509 RISLTELTTDRA
+509 RISLAELTTDRA
-521 SILQTK
+521 SVLQTK
-527 ALARTERDLLNC
+527 TLTRVERDLLNS
-539 CKVPLPPKIVQVTPE
+539 CKALPLPRILQVTPE